1 MDAGSRPQLKGCD
14 MPTAAEILIDTVIE
28 WGVDTIFGI
37 PGDGINGIMEVIRK
51 RQEQQQL
58 RFIQVRHEEAAAF
71 MACGYAK
78 FTGKIGCCLATS
90 GPGGIHLLNGL
101 YDAKLDG
108 VPVLAITGL
117 QFHDLLGTHT
127 QQDVALDKL
136 FMDVAG
142 FNERIMGAAHV
153 QNLTELACRTALT
166 RRCVAHLTIPVDI
179 QDEELSKDERSKR
192 NKPNHVSNVST
203 RRVQLPA
210 RTDLDRAAAILNKGK
225 RIAILAGQGALGAG
239 DELEYI
245 AELLGAPI
253 VKALLGK
260 SCVPDD
266 SPYTTGGI
274 GLLGTKPS
282 EEVMQNCDTLLIVG
296 SSFPYIEFYPRSQ
309 DVPAIQL
316 DLDPARIGLRYPV
329 EVGLVGDAKCG
340 LTALVPLLRR
350 NKSRRF
356 LEKAQS
362 AMKEWRKTM
371 LVRATDMGTPMK
383 PQVIAH
389 ELGMRLPENAIVTS
403 DSGTITT
410 WWARHIPSKR
420 GQLHSCSGNLATMAC
435 GLPYAIAAQLAYPDR
450 TVAAFVGDGGL
461 SMLMA
466 ELATCVKYKLP
477 IKIVVVKNNY
487 LGQIMWEQIAFLGN
501 PEFACDLQPIDFAAV
516 ARGFGMASFTL
527 KDPKRAAAVVDEA
540 MNHDGPVLIEAV
552 VDPYLPPLPPKIN
565 ADQALHFAEAIARDT
580 PARGKIMKAILAEK
594 VRELV

>member
-1 MDAGSRPQLKGCD
+1 
-14 MPTAAEILIDTVIE
+14 MPTAAEILIDTVMD
-28 WGVDTIFGI
+28 WGVEIIFGI
-37 PGDGINGIMEVIRK
+37 PGDGINGIIEAIRK
-51 RQEQQQL
+51 RQEERQL
-58 RFIQVRHEEAAAF
+58 RFIQVRHEEAAAL
-71 MACGYAK
+71 MACSYAK
-78 FTGKIGCCLATS
+78 FTGKLGCCLATS

-108 VPVLAITGL
+108 APVLAITGL

-136 FMDVAG
+136 FIDVAG
-142 FNERIMGAAHV
+142 YNERIMGAAHV
-153 QNLTELACRTALT
+153 QNVTELACRTALT
-166 RRCVAHLTIPVDI
+166 RRCVAHITIPVDV
-179 QDEELSKDERSKR
+179 QDQTLGKDERSKR
-192 NKPNHVSNVST
+192 NRPGHVSRVST
-203 RRVQLPA
+203 HRVQLPA
-210 RTDLDRAAAILNKGK
+210 RTDLERAAEVLNKGK
-225 RIAILAGQGALGAG
+225 RIAILAGQGALEAGA
-239 DELEYI
+239 ELEYI

-282 EEVMQNCDTLLIVG
+282 EEALQNCDILFIVG
-296 SSFPYIEFYPRSQ
+296 SSFPYIEFYPKQ
-309 DVPAIQL
+309 ADVPAVQL
-316 DLDPARIGLRYPV
+316 DIDAARIGLRYPV

-340 LTALVPLLRR
+340 LTALIPLLRR

-356 LEKAQS
+356 LEKAQD
-362 AMKEWRKTM
+362 AMKEWRKTL
-371 LVRATDMGTPMK
+371 LVRATDMSMPMK

-389 ELGMRLPENAIVTS
+389 ELGRRLPDNAIVTS

-420 GQLHSCSGNLATMAC
+420 GQMHSCSGNLATMAC

-450 TVAAFVGDGGL
+450 TVVAFVGDGGL

-466 ELATCVKYKLP
+466 EMATCMKYRLP
-477 IKIVVVKNNY
+477 IKIVVIKNNY

-516 ARGFGMASFTL
+516 ARGFGMAAFTL
-527 KDPKRAAAVVDEA
+527 EDPKRAPAIVDEA
-540 MNHDGPVLIEAV
+540 LNHKGPVLIEAL
-552 VDPYLPPLPPKIN
+552 VDPFLPPLPPKITP
-565 ADQALHFAEAIARDT
+565 DQALHFAEAIARGT
-580 PARGKIMKAILAEK
+580 PARGKIMKAILGEK
-594 VRELV
+594 TRELV

>member
-1 MDAGSRPQLKGCD
+1 
-14 MPTAAEILIDTVIE
+14 MPTAAEILIDTVMD
-28 WGVDTIFGI
+28 WGVEIIFGI
-37 PGDGINGIMEVIRK
+37 PGDGINGIIEAIRK
-51 RQEQQQL
+51 RQEERQL
-58 RFIQVRHEEAAAF
+58 RFIQVRHEEAAAL
-71 MACGYAK
+71 MACSYAK
-78 FTGKIGCCLATS
+78 FTGKLGCCLATS

-108 VPVLAITGL
+108 APVLAITGL

-136 FMDVAG
+136 FIDVAG
-142 FNERIMGAAHV
+142 YNERIMGAAHV
-153 QNLTELACRTALT
+153 QNVTELACRTALT
-166 RRCVAHLTIPVDI
+166 RRCVAHITIPVDI
-179 QDEELSKDERSKR
+179 QDQTLGKDERSKR
-192 NKPNHVSNVST
+192 NRPGHVSRVST
-203 RRVQLPA
+203 HRVQLPA
-210 RTDLDRAAAILNKGK
+210 RTDLERAAEVLNKGK
-225 RIAILAGQGALGAG
+225 RIAILAGQGALEAGA
-239 DELEYI
+239 ELEYI

-282 EEVMQNCDTLLIVG
+282 EEALQNCDTLFIVG
-296 SSFPYIEFYPRSQ
+296 SSFPYIEFYPKQ
-309 DVPAIQL
+309 ADVPAVQL
-316 DLDPARIGLRYPV
+316 DIDAARIGLRYPV
-329 EVGLVGDAKCG
+329 DVGLVGDAKCG
-340 LTALVPLLRR
+340 LTALIPLLRR

-356 LEKAQS
+356 LEKAQD
-362 AMKEWRKTM
+362 AMKEWRKTL
-371 LVRATDMGTPMK
+371 LVRATDMSMPMK

-389 ELGMRLPENAIVTS
+389 ELGRRLPDNAIVTS

-420 GQLHSCSGNLATMAC
+420 GQMHSCSGNLATMAC

-466 ELATCVKYKLP
+466 EMATCVKYRLP
-477 IKIVVVKNNY
+477 IKIVVIKNNY

-516 ARGFGMASFTL
+516 ARGFGMAAFTL
-527 KDPKRAAAVVDEA
+527 EDPKRAPAIVDEA
-540 MNHDGPVLIEAV
+540 LNHKGPVLIEAV
-552 VDPYLPPLPPKIN
+552 VDPFLPPLPPKITP
-565 ADQALHFAEAIARDT
+565 DQALHFAEAIARGT
-580 PARGKIMKAILAEK
+580 PARGKIMKAILGEK
-594 VRELV
+594 TRELV

>member
-1 MDAGSRPQLKGCD
+1 
-14 MPTAAEILIDTVIE
+14 MPTAAEILIDTVMD
-28 WGVDTIFGI
+28 WGVEIIFGI
-37 PGDGINGIMEVIRK
+37 PGDGINGLIEAIRK
-51 RQEQQQL
+51 RQEEKQL

-71 MACGYAK
+71 MACSYAK
-78 FTGKIGCCLATS
+78 FTGKLGCCLATS

-108 VPVLAITGL
+108 APVLAITGL

-136 FMDVAG
+136 FIDVAG
-142 FNERIMGAAHV
+142 YNERIMGAAHV
-153 QNLTELACRTALT
+153 QNVTELACRTALT
-166 RRCVAHLTIPVDI
+166 RRCVAHITIPVDV
-179 QDEELSKDERSKR
+179 QDQTLGKDERSKR
-192 NKPNHVSNVST
+192 NRPGHVSRVST
-203 RRVQLPA
+203 HRVQLPA
-210 RTDLDRAAAILNKGK
+210 RTDLERAAELLNKGK
-225 RIAILAGQGALGAG
+225 RIAILAGQGALEAGA
-239 DELEYI
+239 ELEYI

-282 EEVMQNCDTLLIVG
+282 EEALQNCDTLLIVG
-296 SSFPYIEFYPRSQ
+296 SSFPYIEFYPKQ
-309 DVPAIQL
+309 ADVPAVQL
-316 DLDPARIGLRYPV
+316 DIDAARIGLRYPV

-340 LTALVPLLRR
+340 LTALIPLLRR

-356 LEKAQS
+356 LEKAQD
-362 AMKEWRKTM
+362 AMKEWRKTL
-371 LVRATDMGTPMK
+371 LVRATDMSMPMK

-389 ELGMRLPENAIVTS
+389 ELGRRLPDNAIVTS

-420 GQLHSCSGNLATMAC
+420 GQMHSCSGNLATMAC

-450 TVAAFVGDGGL
+450 TVVAFVGDGGL

-466 ELATCVKYKLP
+466 EMATCVKYRLP
-477 IKIVVVKNNY
+477 IKIVVIKNNY

-516 ARGFGMASFTL
+516 ARGFGMAAFTL
-527 KDPKRAAAVVDEA
+527 EDPKRAPAIVDEA
-540 MNHDGPVLIEAV
+540 LNHKGPVLIEAL
-552 VDPYLPPLPPKIN
+552 VDPFLPPLPPKITP
-565 ADQALHFAEAIARDT
+565 DQALHFAEAIARGT
-580 PARGKIMKAILAEK
+580 PARGKIMKAILGEK
-594 VRELV
+594 TRELV

>member
-1 MDAGSRPQLKGCD
+1 
-14 MPTAAEILIDTVIE
+14 MPTAAEILIDTVMD
-28 WGVDTIFGI
+28 WGVEIIFGI
-37 PGDGINGIMEVIRK
+37 PGDGINGLIEAIRK
-51 RQEQQQL
+51 RQEEKQL

-71 MACGYAK
+71 MACSYAK
-78 FTGKIGCCLATS
+78 FTGKLGCCLATS

-108 VPVLAITGL
+108 APVLAITGL

-136 FMDVAG
+136 FIDVAG
-142 FNERIMGAAHV
+142 YNERIMGAAHV
-153 QNLTELACRTALT
+153 QNVTELACRTALT
-166 RRCVAHLTIPVDI
+166 RRCVAHITIPVDV
-179 QDEELSKDERSKR
+179 QDQTLGKDERSKR
-192 NKPNHVSNVST
+192 NRPGHVSRVST
-203 RRVQLPA
+203 HRVQLPA
-210 RTDLDRAAAILNKGK
+210 RTDLERAAEVLNKGK
-225 RIAILAGQGALGAG
+225 RIAILAGQGALEAGA
-239 DELEYI
+239 ELEYI

-282 EEVMQNCDTLLIVG
+282 EEALQNCDILFIVG
-296 SSFPYIEFYPRSQ
+296 SSFPYIEFYPKQ
-309 DVPAIQL
+309 ADVPAVQL
-316 DLDPARIGLRYPV
+316 DIDAARIGLRYPV

-340 LTALVPLLRR
+340 LTALIPLLRR

-356 LEKAQS
+356 LEKAQD
-362 AMKEWRKTM
+362 AMKEWRKTL
-371 LVRATDMGTPMK
+371 LVRATDMSMPMK

-389 ELGMRLPENAIVTS
+389 ELGRRLPDNAIVTS

-420 GQLHSCSGNLATMAC
+420 GQMHSCSGNLATMAC

-450 TVAAFVGDGGL
+450 TVVAFVGDGGL

-466 ELATCVKYKLP
+466 EMATCMKYRLP
-477 IKIVVVKNNY
+477 IKIVVIKNNY

-516 ARGFGMASFTL
+516 ARGFGMAAFTL
-527 KDPKRAAAVVDEA
+527 EDPKRAPAIVDEA
-540 MNHDGPVLIEAV
+540 LNHKGPVLIEAL
-552 VDPYLPPLPPKIN
+552 VDPFLPPLPPKITP
-565 ADQALHFAEAIARDT
+565 DQALHFAEAIARGT
-580 PARGKIMKAILAEK
+580 PARGKIMKTILGEK
-594 VRELV
+594 TRELV

>member
-1 MDAGSRPQLKGCD
+1 
-14 MPTAAEILIDTVIE
+14 MPTAAEILIDTVMD
-28 WGVDTIFGI
+28 WGVEIIFGI
-37 PGDGINGIMEVIRK
+37 PGDGINGLIEAIRK
-51 RQEQQQL
+51 RQEEKQL

-71 MACGYAK
+71 MACSYAK
-78 FTGKIGCCLATS
+78 FTGKLGCCLATS

-108 VPVLAITGL
+108 APVLAITGL

-136 FMDVAG
+136 FIDVAG
-142 FNERIMGAAHV
+142 YNERIMGAAHV
-153 QNLTELACRTALT
+153 QNVTELACRTALT
-166 RRCVAHLTIPVDI
+166 RRCVAHITIPVDV
-179 QDEELSKDERSKR
+179 QDQTLGKDERSKR
-192 NKPNHVSNVST
+192 NRPGHVSRVST
-203 RRVQLPA
+203 HRVQLPA
-210 RTDLDRAAAILNKGK
+210 RTDLERAAEVLNKGK
-225 RIAILAGQGALGAG
+225 RIAILAGQGALEAGA
-239 DELEYI
+239 ELEYI

-282 EEVMQNCDTLLIVG
+282 EEALQNCDTLFIVG
-296 SSFPYIEFYPRSQ
+296 SSFPYIEFYPKQ
-309 DVPAIQL
+309 ADVPAVQL
-316 DLDPARIGLRYPV
+316 DIDAARIGLRYPV

-340 LTALVPLLRR
+340 LTALIPLLRR

-356 LEKAQS
+356 LEKAQD
-362 AMKEWRKTM
+362 AMKEWRKTL
-371 LVRATDMGTPMK
+371 LVRATDMSMPMK

-389 ELGMRLPENAIVTS
+389 ELGRRLPDNAIVTS

-420 GQLHSCSGNLATMAC
+420 GQMHSCSGNLATMAC

-450 TVAAFVGDGGL
+450 TVVAFVGDGGL

-466 ELATCVKYKLP
+466 EMATCMKYRLP
-477 IKIVVVKNNY
+477 IKIVVIKNNY

-516 ARGFGMASFTL
+516 ARGFGMAAFTL
-527 KDPKRAAAVVDEA
+527 EDPKRAPAIVDEA
-540 MNHDGPVLIEAV
+540 LNHKGPVLIEAL
-552 VDPYLPPLPPKIN
+552 VDPFLPPLPPKITP
-565 ADQALHFAEAIARDT
+565 DQALHFAEAIARGT
-580 PARGKIMKAILAEK
+580 PARGKIMKAILGEK
-594 VRELV
+594 TRELV